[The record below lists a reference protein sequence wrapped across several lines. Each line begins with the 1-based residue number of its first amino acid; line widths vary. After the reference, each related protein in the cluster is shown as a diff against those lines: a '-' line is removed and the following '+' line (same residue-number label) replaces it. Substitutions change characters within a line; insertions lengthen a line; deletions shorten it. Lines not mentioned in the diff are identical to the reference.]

1 MESYN
6 RSLIR
11 YVSSKCHKFP
21 RNFVSKILVLANRPI
36 VISGYIAFMEEKELT
51 PEEAEFIQKIK
62 SKINVVRSMERL
74 YAVPSEQ
81 LRVWLVWLSKV
92 GDMADEWHKWLRS
105 HIDFVLRL
113 SIELR
118 AAEEVLTLEQEKE
131 EETAKKEIQVETKV
145 ETKEIETN
153 TKEDSKEETKENEK
167 VEEKNNTE
175 SGNTNNTGPG
185 NSNNSGPGNANNSG
199 PGNSNNPGP
208 ENSNNSGPGNSN
220 NPGLENSNNP
230 GPENSNNPGP
240 ENSNNPG
247 PENSNNPGPGNPN
260 DEENDDEKTEEK
272 RDETETPTEESDKPN
287 EELITEEEKNPEEGE
302 KEEEERREE
311 EEEGEAE
318 TVVTEIVEKEEGAG
332 EEEEEVKP
340 SIVITEE
347 EEEDE
352 GQIIKEWPV
361 GIPWEHLGIEEEEE
375 KLFDDRLP
383 IPKNEVEMKDFL
395 RKFTHEATIHRSFF
409 KHWKETADQAVKEIG
424 NRLVMATFLVQGK
437 DQTGEVKKPP
447 PKKIL
452 KKVKPPVQKKGKK
465 KKVASPARKTN
476 DELEDDSKLEMTNKR
491 ELEIRKMLE
500 IDAND
505 FVKDCARGLEPLP
518 YFFYLK
524 VEPDIDIAI
533 EHDDEKVILADT
545 ERENITGD
553 YQRLYFNLSDK
564 PCKGG
569 KPWML

>member
-1 MESYN
+1 MGRIEDQVVTKAIN
-6 RSLIR
+6 NFTIHLAAA
-11 YVSSKCHKFP
+11 KCYFEQA
-21 RNFVSKILVLANRPI
+21 VETSVVEKINL
-36 VISGYIAFMEEKELT
+36 EEKELT

-81 LRVWLVWLSKV
+81 LRVWLIWLSKV

-131 EETAKKEIQVETKV
+131 EEIEKKEIEVETKV
-145 ETKEIETN
+145 ETKEIETD
-153 TKEDSKEETKENEK
+153 TKEETKK
-167 VEEKNNTE
+167 EE
-175 SGNTNNTGPG
+175 
-185 NSNNSGPGNANNSG
+185 
-199 PGNSNNPGP
+199 NSNNPGS
-208 ENSNNSGPGNSN
+208 ENSN
-220 NPGLENSNNP
+220 NPGSENSNNP
-230 GPENSNNPGP
+230 GPED
-240 ENSNNPG
+240 
-247 PENSNNPGPGNPN
+247 SNNPGPGNPN
-260 DEENDDEKTEEK
+260 DEEEVKEEREEEEEEK
-272 RDETETPTEESDKPN
+272 K
-287 EELITEEEKNPEEGE
+287 EELITEEEE

-311 EEEGEAE
+311 EEE
-318 TVVTEIVEKEEGAG
+318 TVVTEIVEEKEDVEVK
-332 EEEEEVKP
+332 EEEEEEKP

-347 EEEDE
+347 EEEE
-352 GQIIKEWPV
+352 ERRIMKEWPV

-395 RKFTHEATIHRSFF
+395 RKFTHEATIHRSSF

-437 DQTGEVKKPP
+437 DQTGEVKKPA
-447 PKKIL
+447 PKKVL
-452 KKVKPPVQKKGKK
+452 KKVKSVQKKSKK
-465 KKVASPARKTN
+465 RKSPVRK
-476 DELEDDSKLEMTNKR
+476 EEEVEEPEDSKLEMTLNR
-491 ELEIRKMLE
+491 RDLIRKMME
-500 IDAND
+500 VDAD
-505 FVKDCARGLEPLP
+505 DLVKDSARGMEPLP
-518 YFFYLK
+518 YIFYLK

-533 EHDDEKVILADT
+533 EHDDENVILADT

-553 YQRLYFNLSDK
+553 YQKLYFNLSDK

-569 KPWML
+569 KPWIL